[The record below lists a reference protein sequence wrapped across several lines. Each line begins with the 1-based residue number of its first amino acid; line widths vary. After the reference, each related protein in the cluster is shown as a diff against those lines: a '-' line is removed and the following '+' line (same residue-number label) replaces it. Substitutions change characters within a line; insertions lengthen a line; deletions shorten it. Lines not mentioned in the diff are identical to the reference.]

1 MRLVSRRQG
10 RVAPRS
16 PAFSSWLLWCAL
28 TFSVLF
34 AQAIGAWHS
43 VAHAAPPGTINVA
56 VSAPD
61 VASVDAQLARS
72 ADKSWLDALFAHHLK
87 GHGHAD
93 CLSLDHS
100 THAQGLP
107 TVPTD
112 IALLALL
119 DSWQMPLLAPSA
131 LAHPLRAFNAR
142 APPILA

>member
-16 PAFSSWLLWCAL
+16 PAFFSWLFWCAL

-34 AQAIGAWHS
+34 AQTIGAWHG
-43 VAHAAPPGTINVA
+43 VAHAVQPGTVNAAISTPDA
-56 VSAPD
+56 ASISAR
-61 VASVDAQLARS
+61 ATRS
-72 ADKSWLDALFAHHLK
+72 SDNSWLDALFAHHLK
-87 GHGHAD
+87 GNGHAD

-131 LAHPLRAFNAR
+131 LAHPLKAFNAR
-142 APPILA
+142 APPVLT